1 MQKSKK
7 FEIIGYFGMFFTA
20 ISLLL
25 LGSVNILGWVIAIT
39 GSVLWVAYG
48 ILLKLY
54 PILGINLILIIIDIR
69 GLLIWLH

>member
-1 MQKSKK
+1 MEKSKK
-7 FEIIGYFGMFFTA
+7 YEILGYIGMFFTA

-25 LGSVNILGWVIAIT
+25 LGNVNILGWIIAIT

-54 PILGINLILIIIDIR
+54 PILGINLILIVIDIR
-69 GLLIWLH
+69 GLLIWMH